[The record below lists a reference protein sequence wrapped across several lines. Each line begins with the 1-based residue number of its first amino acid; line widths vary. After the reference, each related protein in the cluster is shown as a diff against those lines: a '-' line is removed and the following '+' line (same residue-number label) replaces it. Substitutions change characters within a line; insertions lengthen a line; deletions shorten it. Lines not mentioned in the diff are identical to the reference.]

1 VNIPPEVLAVITA
14 LASTVTALASVVYRE
29 LKAQVTDCRAE
40 NATLRAEARET
51 VNAAKAEKDEWKRLA
66 LAQKPGAS
74 Q

>member
-29 LKAQVTDCRAE
+29 LKAQITDCRSE
-40 NATLRAEARET
+40 NATLRAEAKET
-51 VNAAKAEKDEWKRLA
+51 VNAAKTEKDEWKRLA

-74 Q
+74 P